1 MGDYRGRVHWLRTE
15 PLQNIVMNIETAE
28 KIARQLHEGQFRA
41 DGVTPYIE
49 HPKVVAELVKEYGGS
64 EKSVCV
70 AWLHDIMEEN
80 AEGTRK
86 LLRLDRIDSKA
97 RFIMDMKSRED
108 WAGIVFDLAKISD
121 HWDLDQKEIKERG
134 KVVYLAK
141 LLLTASSDLLLVKLC
156 DMLANIRESKG
167 TRKSQEKRYRRAV
180 RCFSELGDK
189 SLTESH
195 KKLIA
200 AILDRTPL

>member
-1 MGDYRGRVHWLRTE
+1 
-15 PLQNIVMNIETAE
+15 MNIETAE
-28 KIARQLHEGQFRA
+28 KIARQLHKGQFRA

-49 HPKVVAELVKEYGGS
+49 HPKAVAELVKEYGGS
-64 EKSVCV
+64 EKCVCV

-86 LLRLDRIDSKA
+86 LLGLDRIDSKA
-97 RFIMDMKSRED
+97 RFIMDMRSRED

-121 HWDLDQKEIKERG
+121 HWEADQREIKERG
-134 KVVYLAK
+134 KVVYLVK

-167 TRKSQEKRYRRAV
+167 TRKSQEKRYRKAV

-189 SLTESH
+189 SLTEAH
-195 KKLIA
+195 KQLIA
-200 AILDRTPL
+200 AILDRTSA

>member
-1 MGDYRGRVHWLRTE
+1 
-15 PLQNIVMNIETAE
+15 MNIETAE

-49 HPKVVAELVKEYGGS
+49 HPKAVTELVKEYGGS
-64 EKSVCV
+64 EKCVCV

-86 LLRLDRIDSKA
+86 FLGLDRIDSRV
-97 RFIMDMKSRED
+97 RFIMNMRNRKD
-108 WAGIVFDLAKISD
+108 WADVCFDLAKISD
-121 HWDLDQKEIKERG
+121 HWDAEQKEIQERG
-134 KVVYLAK
+134 KVVYLVK

-167 TRKSQEKRYRRAV
+167 TRKSQEKRYRKAV

-189 SLTESH
+189 SLTKAH
-195 KKLIA
+195 KELIA
-200 AILDRTPL
+200 AILDRTSV

>member
-1 MGDYRGRVHWLRTE
+1 
-15 PLQNIVMNIETAE
+15 MNIETAE
-28 KIARQLHEGQFRA
+28 KIARKLHEGQFRA

-49 HPKVVAELVKEYGGS
+49 HPKAVAGLVKEYGGS

-86 LLRLDRIDSKA
+86 LLGLDRIDSKA
-97 RFIMDMKSRED
+97 RFIIDMKGREEWED
-108 WAGIVFDLAKISD
+108 IIFDLAKISD
-121 HWDLDQKEIKERG
+121 HWAADQQEIQERG
-134 KVVYLAK
+134 KVVYLGK

-180 RCFSELGDK
+180 RCFSELGDR
-189 SLTESH
+189 SLTEAH
-195 KKLIA
+195 RQLIA

>member
-1 MGDYRGRVHWLRTE
+1 
-15 PLQNIVMNIETAE
+15 MNIETAE

-49 HPKVVAELVKEYGGS
+49 HPKAVAELVKEYGGS
-64 EKSVCV
+64 EKCVCV

-86 LLRLDRIDSKA
+86 LLGLDRIDSKP
-97 RFIMDMKSRED
+97 RFIMDMRGHED
-108 WAGIVFDLAKISD
+108 WKGIVFDLARISD
-121 HWDLDQKEIKERG
+121 HWDSDQREIKERG

-141 LLLTASSDLLLVKLC
+141 VLLEASSDLLLVKLC

-167 TRKSQEKRYRRAV
+167 TRKSQEKRYRKAV

-189 SLTESH
+189 SLTEAH

-200 AILDRTPL
+200 AILDRTPA

>member
-1 MGDYRGRVHWLRTE
+1 
-15 PLQNIVMNIETAE
+15 MNIETAE

-41 DGVTPYIE
+41 DGITPYIE
-49 HPKVVAELVKEYGGS
+49 HSKAVAELVKEYGGS

-86 LLRLDRIDSKA
+86 LLGLDRIDSKA
-97 RFIMDMKSRED
+97 RFIMDMRRRED
-108 WAGIVFDLAKISD
+108 WADIIFDFAKISD
-121 HWDLDQKEIKERG
+121 HWAADQQEIKERG
-134 KVVYLAK
+134 KVVYLVK

-156 DMLANIRESKG
+156 DMLANIRESNG
-167 TRKSQEKRYRRAV
+167 TRKSQEKRYRKAV

-189 SLTESH
+189 SLTEAH
-195 KKLIA
+195 KQLIIT
-200 AILDRTPL
+200 ILNKTVA

>member
-1 MGDYRGRVHWLRTE
+1 
-15 PLQNIVMNIETAE
+15 MNIETAE

-49 HPKVVAELVKEYGGS
+49 HPKVVADLVKEYGGS

-86 LLRLDRIDSKA
+86 LLGLDRIDSKA
-97 RFIMDMKSRED
+97 RFIMDMRAHED
-108 WAGIVFDLAKISD
+108 WAGVLFDLAKISD

-134 KVVYLAK
+134 KVVYLVK

-167 TRKSQEKRYRRAV
+167 TRKSQEKRYRKAV

-189 SLTESH
+189 SLTGAH

-200 AILDRTPL
+200 AILNRTRI

>member
-1 MGDYRGRVHWLRTE
+1 
-15 PLQNIVMNIETAE
+15 
-28 KIARQLHEGQFRA
+28 
-41 DGVTPYIE
+41 
-49 HPKVVAELVKEYGGS
+49 
-64 EKSVCV
+64 
-70 AWLHDIMEEN
+70 
-80 AEGTRK
+80 
-86 LLRLDRIDSKA
+86 
-97 RFIMDMKSRED
+97 MDMRGRED
-108 WAGIVFDLAKISD
+108 WSGIVFDLAKISD
-121 HWDLDQKEIKERG
+121 HWDTDQREIKERG

-189 SLTESH
+189 SLTEAH
-195 KKLIA
+195 RQLIA

>member
-1 MGDYRGRVHWLRTE
+1 
-15 PLQNIVMNIETAE
+15 MNIETAE

-49 HPKVVAELVKEYGGS
+49 HPKAVAELVKEYGGS
-64 EKSVCV
+64 EKCVCV

-86 LLRLDRIDSKA
+86 LLGLDRIDSKA
-97 RFIMDMKSRED
+97 RFIIDMKGRED
-108 WAGIVFDLAKISD
+108 WAGILFDLAKISD
-121 HWDLDQKEIKERG
+121 HWESDQKEIKERG

-141 LLLTASSDLLLVKLC
+141 MLLSASSDLLLVKLC

-167 TRKSQEKRYRRAV
+167 TRKSQEKRYRKAV

-189 SLTESH
+189 SLTKAH
-195 KKLIA
+195 KQLIA
-200 AILDRTPL
+200 AILNRTPA

>member
-1 MGDYRGRVHWLRTE
+1 
-15 PLQNIVMNIETAE
+15 MNIETAE
-28 KIARQLHEGQFRA
+28 KIARELHEGQFRA

-49 HPKVVAELVKEYGGS
+49 HPKAVAELVKEYGGS

-86 LLRLDRIDSKA
+86 LLGLDRIDSKA
-97 RFIMDMKSRED
+97 RFIIDMKSRED

-121 HWDLDQKEIKERG
+121 HWDTDQEEIKERG

-141 LLLTASSDLLLVKLC
+141 LLLTASGDLLLVKLC

-167 TRKSQEKRYRRAV
+167 TRKSQEERYRKAV
-180 RCFSELGDK
+180 GCFSELGDK
-189 SLTESH
+189 SLTEAH
-195 KKLIA
+195 QKLIT
-200 AILDRTPL
+200 AILDRTPV

>member
-1 MGDYRGRVHWLRTE
+1 
-15 PLQNIVMNIETAE
+15 MNIETAE

-49 HPKVVAELVKEYGGS
+49 HPKAVAELVKEYGGS

-86 LLRLDRIDSKA
+86 LLGLDRIDSRV
-97 RFIMDMKSRED
+97 RFIMNMRSRKD
-108 WAGIVFDLAKISD
+108 WADVCFDLAKISD
-121 HWDLDQKEIKERG
+121 HWDAEQKEIKERG
-134 KVVYLAK
+134 KVVYLVK

-167 TRKSQEKRYRRAV
+167 TRKSQEKRYHKAV
-180 RCFSELGDK
+180 RCLSELGDK
-189 SLTESH
+189 SLTEAH
-195 KKLIA
+195 KQLIT
-200 AILDRTPL
+200 AILDRTSA

>member
-1 MGDYRGRVHWLRTE
+1 
-15 PLQNIVMNIETAE
+15 MNIETAE

-49 HPKVVAELVKEYGGS
+49 HPKAVAELVKEYGGS
-64 EKSVCV
+64 EKCVCV

-86 LLRLDRIDSKA
+86 LLGLDRIDSKA
-97 RFIMDMKSRED
+97 RFIMDMRGRED
-108 WAGIVFDLAKISD
+108 WAGILFDLAKISD
-121 HWDLDQKEIKERG
+121 HWESDQKEIKERG

-141 LLLTASSDLLLVKLC
+141 LLLTASRDLLLVKLC

-167 TRKSQEKRYRRAV
+167 TRKSQEKRYRKAV

-189 SLTESH
+189 SLTEAH
-195 KKLIA
+195 KQLIT
-200 AILDRTPL
+200 AILDRTPA

>member
-1 MGDYRGRVHWLRTE
+1 
-15 PLQNIVMNIETAE
+15 MNIETAE

-49 HPKVVAELVKEYGGS
+49 HPKAVAGLVKEYGGS

-80 AEGTRK
+80 PEGTRK
-86 LLRLDRIDSKA
+86 LLGLDRIDSKA
-97 RFIMDMKSRED
+97 RFMMDMRRHDD
-108 WAGIVFDLAKISD
+108 WADIRFSLAKISD
-121 HWDLDQKEIKERG
+121 HWTADQEEIRERG
-134 KVVYLAK
+134 KVVYLVK

-167 TRKSQEKRYRRAV
+167 ARKSQERRYRKAV
-180 RCFSELGDK
+180 RCFSELEDK
-189 SLTESH
+189 SLTEAH